1 MMLCLKILSSLSV
14 FASNKAT
21 EKHRASESKFLFSKI
36 QKEANL
42 GPEEYEKNLF
52 FLLLKIYLK
61 TTVIS
66 ESKE

>member
-21 EKHRASESKFLFSKI
+21 ERHRASESKVLFSKI

-52 FLLLKIYLK
+52 LLLKIYLK